1 MNWSSECA
9 GALAGIWLLMSAVGA
24 SAALGEPAA
33 SVQVDQM
40 AMGGMR
46 RVAQL
51 GMVQVHTVV
60 SEDGS
65 VLRQYVGPNGR
76 VVAVAWNT
84 RYKPRLDQLLGE
96 HFAAYEDASRAASNG
111 KGIVRRATVQRGDL
125 VVESASHLGNYRG
138 LAYLRSGLP
147 NGVVVDAAR

>member
-1 MNWSSECA
+1 MKWSSECC
-9 GALAGIWLLMSAVGA
+9 GALAGALLVTCTMGA

-40 AMGGMR
+40 SMGGMR

-51 GMVQVHTVV
+51 GMVQAHTLV

-65 VLRQYVGPNGR
+65 VLRQYVAPNGR

-84 RYKPRLDQLLGE
+84 RYKPRLDQLLGA
-96 HFAAYEDASRAASNG
+96 HFGTYEEASMAASNG

-125 VVESASHLGNYRG
+125 VVESSSHLGNYRG

-147 NGVVVDAAR
+147 SGVVVDAAR